1 MVTGGAGFIGSE
13 FIRQAVCRGYAAAVV
28 DKLSYAGDAL
38 RLAEAGQAC
47 SFFRAD
53 ICDAR
58 RVEEIFKKEKPD
70 IVLHFAAETHV
81 DRSILNSGA
90 FIKTNVQGT
99 QVLLDASR
107 KSGIRKF
114 IHIST
119 DEVYGDIHTG
129 QFYEHTPFNPS
140 SPYSSSKAAAD
151 LLVGSYVR
159 TFGFP
164 AVILRPSNNYGP
176 WQYPEKFIPVIIY
189 KALKNEKIPVFA
201 KGLNVRE
208 WLYVSDCAEAIMK
221 AVQKARPGEVYNVG
235 SGNERKNI
243 EVARNILDMLGKPH
257 SLIEFVADRPGH
269 DFRYSLNFSR
279 IEQDLGWRPGTS
291 FEEGLVKTVDWY
303 VRHVAW
309 LEHKVFSLKKYWK
322 KVYKKTVRN
331 TESNSFNR
339 RKNA

>member
-1 MVTGGAGFIGSE
+1 MTRRTKLLVTGGAGFIGSE
-13 FIRQAVCRGYAAAVV
+13 FIRQAVRRGFAAAVI
-28 DKLSYAGDAL
+28 DKLSYAGDTL
-38 RLAEAGQAC
+38 RMAEARSAC

-58 RVEEIFKKEKPD
+58 AVEMIFKKERPD
-70 IVLHFAAETHV
+70 VVLHFAAETHV
-81 DRSILNSGA
+81 DRSILSSEA
-90 FIKTNVQGT
+90 FIRTNVQGT
-99 QVLLDASR
+99 QVLLDAA
-107 KSGIRKF
+107 KKAGIRKF

-119 DEVYGDIHTG
+119 DEVYGDIHAG
-129 QFYEHTPFNPS
+129 RFFEHTPFNPS

-151 LLVGSYVR
+151 LLVRSYVR

-189 KALKNEKIPVFA
+189 KALHNEKIPVFA

-221 AVQKARPGEVYNVG
+221 AVQKARPGAVYNVG

-243 EVARNILDMLGKPH
+243 EVARNILDILGKPY

-269 DFRYSLNFSR
+269 DFRYSLNFTR
-279 IEQDLGWRPGTS
+279 IQEDLGWRPGTS
-291 FEEGLVKTVDWY
+291 FENGLVQTVGWY
-303 VRHVAW
+303 VKHMNW
-309 LEHKVFSLKKYWK
+309 LERKVVYLKEYWK
-322 KVYKKTVRN
+322 KVYKTGAR
-331 TESNSFNR
+331 SS
-339 RKNA
+339 RK

>member
-1 MVTGGAGFIGSE
+1 MARRTKLLVTGAAGFIGSE
-13 FIRQAVCRGYAAAVV
+13 FVRQAVCREYAVAVV
-28 DKLSYAGDAL
+28 DKLSYAGDVQ
-38 RLAEAGQAC
+38 RLSEAGKAC

-53 ICDAR
+53 ICSAR
-58 RVEEIFKKEKPD
+58 AIEKIFKKEKPE
-70 IVLHFAAETHV
+70 IILHFAAETHV
-81 DRSILNSGA
+81 DRSILSSEA
-90 FIKTNVQGT
+90 FIRTNVLGT
-99 QVLLDASR
+99 QVLLDAAR

-119 DEVYGDIHTG
+119 DEVYGDIPTG

-151 LLVGSYVR
+151 LLVRSYVR

-176 WQYPEKFIPVIIY
+176 WQYPEKFIPMVIY

-208 WLYVSDCAEAIMK
+208 WLYVSDCARAIMRS
-221 AVQKARPGEVYNVG
+221 VQKARPGEVYNVG

-243 EVARNILDMLGKPH
+243 EVARNILDILGKPY

-269 DFRYSLNFSR
+269 DFRYSLNFTGIKR
-279 IEQDLGWRPGTS
+279 DLGWNPEIS
-291 FEEGLVKTVDWY
+291 FEEGLLKTVNWY
-303 VRHVAW
+303 VKHENW
-309 LEHKVFSLKKYWK
+309 LERKVFYLREYWK
-322 KVYKKTVRN
+322 KVYKKGVRR
-331 TESNSFNR
+331 SP
-339 RKNA
+339 K